1 MCMIGREAS
10 NKYQLFIC
18 ILFYKFNVVYFI
30 AFKTRV
36 FFILWFWNF
45 GEFFLFLGI
54 FFPNLNPKIK
64 KKSINFFFLSH
75 GVKSCK
81 RK

>member
-10 NKYQLFIC
+10 DKYQLLIY

-36 FFILWFWNF
+36 FSILWFWNF
-45 GEFFLFLGI
+45 GEIFFFFGI
-54 FFPNLNPKIK
+54 FFRIKTPKLK
-64 KKSINFFFLSH
+64 
-75 GVKSCK
+75 
-81 RK
+81 